1 MNFTTRALRS
11 FIAALAVAAPLAA
24 FAQEFPSAPVRVI
37 VPYPAG
43 GSLDAVIR
51 PIGERFQAAT
61 GQTMIVENLGGA
73 GGLIAGDK
81 VAKAKNDG
89 YTLLLA
95 SNGQV
100 SMAPLLYSTMAYDPE
115 KDLVPI

>member
-1 MNFTTRALRS
+1 
-11 FIAALAVAAPLAA
+11 
-24 FAQEFPSAPVRVI
+24 

-51 PIGERFQAAT
+51 PIGEKFQQAT
-61 GQTMIVENLGGA
+61 GQTMVIENVGGA
-73 GGLIAGDK
+73 GGLIAGAK
-81 VAKAKNDG
+81 VAQSKPDG

-100 SMAPLLYSTMAYDPE
+100 
-115 KDLVPI
+115 